1 MKSILLAFALSFS
14 FLAHAQLT
22 PEITSWVVNTNNAVG
37 YNNILTNVLS
47 VDYTDNNVFV
57 SSSCIPGYDI
67 GPWAGN
73 PNTPEN
79 QDFCFKI
86 TRNPEENTAAKINT
100 PMGHTGVWRNG
111 VSIFNAKDG
120 FSYNDLDIWHQD
132 ALIWEG
138 SSFDDCLGHS
148 AGNGE
153 YHHHIN
159 PTCLYDDTDD
169 QNHSPIIGYAFDGF
183 PIYGAYAYSNS
194 NGSGEI
200 SRMES
205 SYQLRAISVRETL
218 SDGTT
223 LDPSE
228 YGPAI
233 NTQYPIGSFL
243 EDYEYVPGSG
253 NLDEHNGRFCITPD
267 YPNGIYTYFVTIDMY
282 RDPVYPYT
290 LGLTYYGTVQ
300 NGNMG
305 GPQSGHNTI
314 PDNAT
319 NYDATTSI
327 ETTKNQLAS
336 VYPNPTQDILFI
348 QNPKENQLTILNILG
363 ETIFSSFGK
372 NWNLNVRSWNNGVY
386 LVKIGS
392 HTERLVISH

>member
-1 MKSILLAFALSFS
+1 
-14 FLAHAQLT
+14 
-22 PEITSWVVNTNNAVG
+22 
-37 YNNILTNVLS
+37 
-47 VDYTDNNVFV
+47 
-57 SSSCIPGYDI
+57 
-67 GPWAGN
+67 
-73 PNTPEN
+73 
-79 QDFCFKI
+79 
-86 TRNPEENTAAKINT
+86 
-100 PMGHTGVWRNG
+100 
-111 VSIFNAKDG
+111 
-120 FSYNDLDIWHQD
+120 
-132 ALIWEG
+132 
-138 SSFDDCLGHS
+138 
-148 AGNGE
+148 
-153 YHHHIN
+153 
-159 PTCLYDDTDD
+159 
-169 QNHSPIIGYAFDGF
+169 
-183 PIYGAYAYSNS
+183 
-194 NGSGEI
+194 
-200 SRMES
+200 
-205 SYQLRAISVRETL
+205 
-218 SDGTT
+218 
-223 LDPSE
+223 PSE

-253 NLDEHNGRFCITPD
+253 DLDEHNGRFCITPD
-267 YPNGIYTYFVTIDMY
+267 YPNGIYAYFVTIDMY

-363 ETIFSSFGK
+363 ETIFSGYGK

-386 LVKIGS
+386 LVKIGR